1 MWCKIKFQLKSN
13 LEPNWIWTFPFLY
26 LIIHLVQKLKIR
38 WDMWHKIE
46 NPIYIYIYIYINQIV
61 IHTYVRKHS
70 NSGDAKVIL
79 TK

>member
-1 MWCKIKFQLKSN
+1 MDMWCKIKFQLKPN

-46 NPIYIYIYIYINQIV
+46 NPIYIYIYKLDCNPYLCTETFKQW
-61 IHTYVRKHS
+61 
-70 NSGDAKVIL
+70 
-79 TK
+79 

>member
-38 WDMWHKIE
+38 WDMWYKIE
-46 NPIYIYIYIYINQIV
+46 NPIYIYIYIYKLDCNPYLCTETFKQW
-61 IHTYVRKHS
+61 
-70 NSGDAKVIL
+70 
-79 TK
+79 

>member
-38 WDMWHKIE
+38 WDMCHKIK
-46 NPIYIYIYIYINQIV
+46 NPIYIYIYKLDCNPYLCTETFKQW
-61 IHTYVRKHS
+61 
-70 NSGDAKVIL
+70 
-79 TK
+79 